1 MPMLVLRSRMAIAC
15 ACACAALVVLAAA
28 PAAAQARATL
38 RGTLRN
44 AAGAP
49 QPNVTINVANLDTE
63 NERQVITE
71 ADGTWTMG
79 GLLPGR
85 YEIRIDE
92 SGFAPLRQAVTLTAG
107 QQSTQNLTLRPAV
120 APPPTPPAAPP
131 AP

>member
-1 MPMLVLRSRMAIAC
+1 MPARSPERLPRSPERLALHTLLVTATAAALLVL
-15 ACACAALVVLAAA
+15 LTPQ

-49 QPNVTINVANLDTE
+49 QPNVTINVVNLDTE

-85 YEIRIDE
+85 
-92 SGFAPLRQAVTLTAG
+92 
-107 QQSTQNLTLRPAV
+107 
-120 APPPTPPAAPP
+120 
-131 AP
+131 